1 MSLTR
6 RVYADRR
13 KVMLPLLVFL
23 IVNLAVVGVVFYLES
38 DVDAAEAARQQAI
51 LDLGT
56 AKKAETDA
64 KAQRISKERADV
76 ELRTFYSDVLPKNL
90 ASAVSVT
97 NFWLGRIAAE
107 SRLAFRVGNYD
118 HEQVR
123 GSQLTKVTGEI
134 KLTGEYADVRR
145 FLYDVETAE
154 EFVIIE
160 KVELSQPNTVQGS
173 SQLELSLSIAT
184 YYLTEQP
191 GVVRR

>member
-23 IVNLAVVGVVFYLES
+23 IINVAVVGVVFYLES
-38 DVDAAEAARQQAI
+38 DVDAAEAARQRAI

-76 ELRTFYSDVLPKNL
+76 ELRTFYADVLPKNL

-97 NFWLGRIAAE
+97 NFWLGRVAAE

-160 KVELSQPNTVQGS
+160 KVELSQPSTAQGS

>member
-191 GVVRR
+191 GAVRR